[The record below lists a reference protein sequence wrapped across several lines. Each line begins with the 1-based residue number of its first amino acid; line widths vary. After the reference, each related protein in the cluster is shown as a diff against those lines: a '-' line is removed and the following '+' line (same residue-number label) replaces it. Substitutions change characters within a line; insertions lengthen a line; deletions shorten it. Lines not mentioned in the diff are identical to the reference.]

1 MTTKLREQVAEFHR
15 VFGQEI
21 RETPGIPDEATV
33 RLRGRL
39 VIEEAFEFVDA
50 LLEAKV
56 DKDFGRDVWRR
67 PPRRLHDLPLGR
79 LLHHAAW
86 RLGHVAGLHLVRDAL
101 AVEAKRQPRPFR
113 HVVDVRERVGHRD
126 EVRSHR
132 RVPEDLVDAVP
143 QVQEIL
149 RRQGWMNG

>member
-56 DKDFGRDVWRR
+56 DKDY
-67 PPRRLHDLPLGR
+67 
-79 LLHHAAW
+79 LLHLRHRVYQVLRNAPV
-86 RLGHVAGLHLVRDAL
+86 RPDLVAVADAL
-101 AVEAKRQPRPFR
+101 ADIDYVSEGSRLAFGF
-113 HVVDVRERVGHRD
+113 DGERIAD
-126 EVRSHR
+126 EVQASNMAKAPGG
-132 RVPEDLVDAVP
+132 VVEKTPEGKIVKPPGWSPPNVAA
-143 QVQEIL
+143 EL